1 MKSKKNYCAVF
12 HIGVPVKYVNFR
24 FFLQTHHVYLGPS
37 NRNTFRWRDV
47 MEDEFYEKYSSVISD
62 KVCISTNN
70 ECVIWTAATT
80 GEKVKYGVVKVRFRC
95 GNRRTVKAHRLSYM
109 LYRRQTLM
117 TAHLDASHLCHNSL
131 CVNVEHVSLE
141 AHSVNVHSRLP
152 GIFSLVDNILLNTFS
167 CASNFSTLRNGTLH
181 IF

>member
-1 MKSKKNYCAVF
+1 
-12 HIGVPVKYVNFR
+12 
-24 FFLQTHHVYLGPS
+24 
-37 NRNTFRWRDV
+37 

-62 KVCISTNN
+62 KVCMSTNN

-117 TAHLDASHLCHNSL
+117 TAHLDASQLCHNSL
-131 CVNVEHVSLE
+131 CVNAEHVSLE
-141 AHSVNVHSRLP
+141 AHSVNVQRNSCKKTGKCSGHGIYPACLLHLRLR
-152 GIFSLVDNILLNTFS
+152 T
-167 CASNFSTLRNGTLH
+167 ATTETW
-181 IF
+181 